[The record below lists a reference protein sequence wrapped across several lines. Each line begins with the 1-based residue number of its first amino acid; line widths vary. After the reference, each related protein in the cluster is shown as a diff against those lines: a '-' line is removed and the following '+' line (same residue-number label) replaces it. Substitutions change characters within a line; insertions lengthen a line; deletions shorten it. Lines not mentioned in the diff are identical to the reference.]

1 MDERR
6 EDGLPDAPWAM
17 DADEVVS
24 VLDTSRDGLSE
35 DEVESRRERF
45 GPNRLREIER
55 RGVWQILWEQ
65 LRSLIMLLLVAAMVV
80 SFLTGDTVEG
90 LAILAVIALNTAIG
104 FVTEWRAVRSMEALQ
119 KLGEVTARVRRG
131 GDAREVPAH
140 EIVPGDRVLLEGGS
154 VVPADVRLVETDGV
168 TVDESALT
176 GESVPVE
183 KGVEPVD
190 ENAELAE
197 RTSMVFRGTA
207 VARGCAEGVVVATG
221 MTTELGEISAMVEE
235 ADAGQAPLEERLE
248 KLGRSLVWLTLAV
261 AAAVAVSGIVVG
273 REIKLM
279 VQTAIAL
286 AVAAIPEGLPIVA
299 TVALAHGMWRMV
311 QRNALIRRLSS
322 VETLGATTLI
332 CTDKTGTLTEN
343 QMTVRELRL
352 AGGARVEID
361 DGEEERPGGFSEA
374 VRAAV
379 MCTHVDDGD
388 RVGDP
393 MEAALIDLGERTGR
407 PRSDLVEK
415 TPELRQVPFD
425 RDSKMMASYH
435 RADDGVLV
443 VVKGAPEA
451 VLQASDRR
459 LEDTEERP
467 LGDEERRHWT
477 GVNEEM
483 AANGLRVLGLAQKR
497 TDDEEAEP
505 YRDLVFLGL
514 LGLHDPPREEVP
526 GAVERCRSAGIRVV
540 MVTGDHP
547 ATAAAIARAVRL
559 SDDDE
564 IEVIAGADLDEAKA
578 DGDRVRRA
586 SVFARVSPRQK
597 LDLIDLHQEAGE
609 VVAMTG
615 DGVNDAPA
623 LRSADI
629 GIAMGRRGTEVA
641 RQASDMILQDD
652 RFPTIVAAVERG
664 RVIFDNI
671 RKFVVYLLSGNVGE
685 ILAVGVAATAGLA
698 LPLKP
703 LQILYLNMLNDVFPA
718 LALGLGGAAGA
729 VMERPPRDPEEPVI
743 CRRHW
748 AMIGGY
754 GAVIAAAVLGAFVLC
769 LGPLGF
775 SEQRAVAVA
784 FLSLSIGRL
793 LHALNMR
800 TAGSGPIRNEI
811 TRNPFM
817 WGAWAICLGLLLL
830 AIYLKPLAEILALE
844 PPGTTGWL
852 VVVGASFVPLIVG
865 QVALWIL
872 HLRSDGE

>member
-6 EDGLPDAPWAM
+6 EDGLPHAPWAM

-24 VLDTSRDGLSE
+24 VLDTTGDGLSE

-90 LAILAVIALNTAIG
+90 LAILAVIVLNTAIG

-154 VVPADVRLVETDGV
+154 VVPADVRLVETDGM

-183 KGVEPVD
+183 KGLEPVD

-235 ADAGQAPLEERLE
+235 AEAGQAPLEERLE

-352 AGGARVEID
+352 PGGARVEID
-361 DGEEERPGGFSEA
+361 EDEEERPDGFSEA

-379 MCTHVDDGD
+379 MCTDVEQGGG
-388 RVGDP
+388 VGDP

-451 VLQASDRR
+451 VLQASDWR

-467 LGDEERRHWT
+467 LGDEERRRWT
-477 GVNEEM
+477 GVNEGSTFTIALPIREPSEEE
-483 AANGLRVLGLAQKR
+483 
-497 TDDEEAEP
+497 EEA
-505 YRDLVFLGL
+505 
-514 LGLHDPPREEVP
+514 
-526 GAVERCRSAGIRVV
+526 
-540 MVTGDHP
+540 
-547 ATAAAIARAVRL
+547 
-559 SDDDE
+559 
-564 IEVIAGADLDEAKA
+564 
-578 DGDRVRRA
+578 
-586 SVFARVSPRQK
+586 
-597 LDLIDLHQEAGE
+597 
-609 VVAMTG
+609 
-615 DGVNDAPA
+615 
-623 LRSADI
+623 
-629 GIAMGRRGTEVA
+629 
-641 RQASDMILQDD
+641 
-652 RFPTIVAAVERG
+652 
-664 RVIFDNI
+664 
-671 RKFVVYLLSGNVGE
+671 
-685 ILAVGVAATAGLA
+685 
-698 LPLKP
+698 
-703 LQILYLNMLNDVFPA
+703 
-718 LALGLGGAAGA
+718 
-729 VMERPPRDPEEPVI
+729 
-743 CRRHW
+743 
-748 AMIGGY
+748 
-754 GAVIAAAVLGAFVLC
+754 
-769 LGPLGF
+769 
-775 SEQRAVAVA
+775 
-784 FLSLSIGRL
+784 
-793 LHALNMR
+793 
-800 TAGSGPIRNEI
+800 
-811 TRNPFM
+811 
-817 WGAWAICLGLLLL
+817 
-830 AIYLKPLAEILALE
+830 
-844 PPGTTGWL
+844 
-852 VVVGASFVPLIVG
+852 
-865 QVALWIL
+865 
-872 HLRSDGE
+872 